1 MQTLMVAFAVAFAV
15 AMLLVR
21 HRRLHLGLTG
31 DVAGQGPQKFHTGTV
46 PRVGGLALALALA
59 AALGWSAWRGLV
71 GAQAAALLAA
81 GLVALGTGL
90 AEDLT
95 KRVSP
100 RVRLLGTLAAAATA
114 LGWTGVH
121 LQRLDLPWLDAWV
134 GWVPAGAPWPWAPLG
149 VAITLIGV
157 TGLSHAINIIDGFHG
172 LAAGVSIFMFGAL
185 GYVAWAVGDALV
197 LQMCLAMLGALLGFL
212 LWNYPRGLIFL
223 GDGGAYLVGFWL
235 AQAGVWLVARN
246 PQVSPWF
253 VLLVCAY
260 PVVETLFSIY
270 RKRILRGRSPTVPDA
285 LHLHM
290 LIYRRLLRWA
300 AGPGAGRDLNA
311 RNAATAP
318 YLWAFSTA
326 AVAPAVLWWHHTTL
340 LQLSFGLFI
349 IGYVWIYRRLVRRR
363 GRLAPDNKSSKGG
376 RSCAIH
382 HADSASEAD

>member
-1 MQTLMVAFAVAFAV
+1 MQTLTVALAVAFAV

-21 HRRLHLGLTG
+21 HRRLHLGVTG
-31 DVAGQGPQKFHTGTV
+31 DVADRGPQKFHIGTV
-46 PRVGGLALALALA
+46 PRVGGVAVALALAV
-59 AALGWSAWRGLV
+59 ALGWSAWRGLV
-71 GAQAAALLAA
+71 GGEAAALLSA
-81 GLVALGTGL
+81 GLVALATGL

-100 RVRLLGTLAAAATA
+100 RVRLLGTVVAAAIA
-114 LGWTGVH
+114 LGLTGVH
-121 LQRLDLPWLDAWV
+121 LQRLDLPWVDAWMA
-134 GWVPAGAPWPWAPLG
+134 WVPPGVALGWAPLG
-149 VAITLIGV
+149 VAITLLGV
-157 TGLSHAINIIDGFHG
+157 AGLSHAINIIDGFHG
-172 LAAGVSIFMFGAL
+172 LAAGVGVFMFAAL
-185 GYVAWAVGDALV
+185 GYVAWVVGDVLV

-270 RKRILRGRSPTVPDA
+270 RKRIVRGRSPAVPDG

-290 LIYRRLLRWA
+290 LIHRRLLRWA

-318 YLWAFSTA
+318 YLWGMCAIG
-326 AVAPAVLWWHHTTL
+326 VVPAVLWWHNAAVLKASMVLFMIVYLWSYARL
-340 LQLSFGLFI
+340 LTK
-349 IGYVWIYRRLVRRR
+349 RKR
-363 GRLAPDNKSSKGG
+363 GKGG
-376 RSCAIH
+376 
-382 HADSASEAD
+382 